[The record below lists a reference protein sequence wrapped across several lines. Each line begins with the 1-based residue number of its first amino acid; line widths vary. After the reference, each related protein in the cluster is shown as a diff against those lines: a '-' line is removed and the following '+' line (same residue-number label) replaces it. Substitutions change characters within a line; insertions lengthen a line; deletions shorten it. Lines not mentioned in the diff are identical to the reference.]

1 MTKSKFNLTT
11 TLAVA
16 LGLSLALLTAPVSAG
31 KKGPRASV
39 SVATT
44 CALNGTR
51 TRLDVTVNVRDKTS
65 GDAVAVVDAWAIDAV
80 YKNRGTRGNTT
91 TPFDGDS
98 SSAVN
103 ITVGEGVMIE
113 RSFDLCAALVATPPL
128 PTDLRAISANTSV
141 TYGKEDDG
149 ADGVTDTRT
158 IMNSCSDDPETED
171 VIEPAGI
178 KVNYDELATAC
189 AAP

>member
-44 CALNGTR
+44 CALNGTS
-51 TRLDVTVNVRDKTS
+51 LDVTVNVRNKTS
-65 GDAVAVVDAWAIDAV
+65 GDAVAVVDAWAIVAV
-80 YKNRGTRGNTT
+80 YKNRGNRGNTT

-98 SSAVN
+98 SAEN
-103 ITVGEGVMIE
+103 ITVGEGATIE
-113 RSFDLCAALVATPPL
+113 RSFDLCASLGAL

-141 TYGKEDDG
+141 TYGKDDG